1 MSQAKLITKRHVDE
15 TRSVTYSGHLLGCYA
30 PVRYRRTAERSW
42 RYISVN
48 GQLGY
53 AFSEGGA
60 RQALMECHCEYR

>member
-1 MSQAKLITKRHVDE
+1 MSQAKLITKRHADE
-15 TRSVTYSGHLLGCYA
+15 TRSVSYSGHLLGHYG
-30 PVRYRRTAERSW
+30 PVRYGRKADRTW
-42 RYISVN
+42 RYISTN